1 MDSLNEIIKVNDGFK
16 RAVNLY
22 LNLNKTDKILS
33 YIPTKSSVN
42 ILNQYM
48 ESVLKNKEQ
57 ASVLIG
63 PYGKGKSHLLLVLLA
78 VLSLE
83 RTDEN
88 NKTIKKVIEAVKN
101 VDVVVANQMENIW
114 NEKKRFLPIII
125 SSSYSDLNQ
134 AFLLALNDVLKREG
148 LTDLV
153 PDTYYSAA
161 VESVE
166 NWKNNYAETFNKFVE
181 IIKEKNIS
189 YTEIIADLNGYDK
202 NALDV
207 FCSIYPKLTS
217 GSKFNPMINTDI
229 LPLYKSI
236 NEKLC
241 ANYQYRGIYIVFDE
255 FSKFIESRDKK
266 SVGNEMKLLQDICEL
281 AGESSKNAQ
290 LFITLVTHKSI
301 KEYANYL
308 GQNIINSFLG
318 IEGRI
323 VERYFTTSSKN
334 NYELIQNAI
343 IKKDNKFAEYPELS
357 GYFTEENA
365 KKYYDIPVFRT
376 MFEYKDFKKIIWK
389 GCFPLNPLSAY
400 VLLNISEK
408 VAQNERTLFT
418 FISKDETNSM
428 ARYVRKHNI
437 SISNSWTVNADVVY
451 DYFKNEFQKDISNT
465 FVHDE
470 WLKSDY
476 AISKT
481 DDENEKKILK
491 CLALINIINKPDELS
506 ARALFLYLASQIDET
521 ENILDELVKKDLIYQ
536 KGSTNCYSFKTR
548 VGADLK
554 HEIKKRRSVK
564 GEKYN
569 ISSVFE
575 NTSGMNFEIP
585 KQYNQDFYMTRYFRY
600 EFIDYETFMSI
611 DKSDSFFDENK
622 FCDGKI
628 LLIICAGDEK
638 PNKQKIIEKLNLYK
652 DQRIIVIKPGI
663 VYTSINLIQD
673 YEILKELT
681 KDKNFIENNQV
692 LIKEI
697 DIFEEEI
704 SNEINDYIEKAYSLK
719 NEAEAY
725 YFNGDKAV
733 AYLHSDINRLVSE
746 ICRKYFNKTPVI
758 NNELINKNQ
767 ITSSPIKKARKA
779 IIDYILSGKNNETF
793 YKGTNPEAT
802 IYRTTFI
809 RTNILDKNP
818 DTGMKSILKE
828 FLDFMKECSVK
839 CESLDI
845 IIKKLIS
852 SPYGMRKGV
861 IPLYLAYVLGSKI
874 DDIVVYFGT
883 KEVLLTS
890 DIVINMVKKPEDY
903 KLLVASESI
912 EREQYIEGLLKTFNV
927 EDSYN
932 LSSSRLNNIILSMQR
947 WFRALPQFTRNFKK
961 KCSLFSNENLF
972 NVMLMLKPLLQ
983 KADANPYE
991 ILFVKLPEAC
1001 SDDRNLDDTLKI
1013 IQEFKKMLESHMNY
1027 VIKQTIKETILIF
1040 DKKGKQDLY
1049 HTLKEW
1055 YEKQSNMS
1063 KEGLYDNKITGLMNF
1078 IQELDTYDDI
1088 SIVEKVVKI
1097 ISNVYI
1103 ENWNDNSLEEYKKE
1117 LIKVKEEIEKISDVK
1132 ENMKNKKILSFIDS
1146 NGNKIERY
1154 YESVSENTGSIMRN
1168 IFEDTLDDFTDLS
1181 VNEKVAILLEMIE
1194 KILK

>member
-1 MDSLNEIIKVNDGFK
+1 MNSLNEIIKVNDGFK
-16 RAVNLY
+16 SAVNLY
-22 LNLNKTDKILS
+22 LDLNKTYKILS

-48 ESVLKNKEQ
+48 EPVLKNKEQ

-88 NKTIKKVIEAVKN
+88 NETMEKVIKAVEN
-101 VDVVVANQMENIW
+101 VDASTANQIKNIW
-114 NEKKRFLPIII
+114 NEKKIFLPIII
-125 SSSYSDLNQ
+125 SNSYSDLNQ
-134 AFLLALNDVLKREG
+134 AFLLALNDALKREG

-161 VESVE
+161 VESIK
-166 NWKNNYAETFNKFVE
+166 NWKNNYVETFHKFIE
-181 IIKEKNIS
+181 IIKEKGIT
-189 YTEIIADLNGYDK
+189 YKEIIADLNGYDK
-202 NALDV
+202 NALDI
-207 FCSIYPKLTS
+207 FCNIYPKLTS
-217 GSKFNPMINTDI
+217 GSKFNPMVNTDI
-229 LPLYKSI
+229 LPLYKSV

-241 ANYQYRGIYIVFDE
+241 AEYPYRGIYIVFDE
-255 FSKFIESRDKK
+255 FSKFIEGRNRK

-281 AGESSKNAQ
+281 AEESSKNAQ
-290 LFITLVTHKSI
+290 LFIILVTHKSI

-308 GQNIINSFLG
+308 GKDIINSFLG

-343 IKKDNKFAEYPELS
+343 IKKDDKFTEYPELS

-418 FISKDETNSM
+418 FISKDEANSM
-428 ARYVRKHNI
+428 ARYIRKHNI
-437 SISNSWTVNADVVY
+437 PTSSSWTVNADIVY

-470 WLKSDY
+470 WLKVDY
-476 AISKT
+476 AISKV
-481 DDENEKKILK
+481 DDNNEKKILK

-506 ARALFLYLASQIDET
+506 TRASFLQLTSGIDET
-521 ENILDELVKKDLIYQ
+521 ENILNELAKKDLIYQ

-554 HEIKKRRSVK
+554 HEIKKRRSIK

-569 ISSVFE
+569 ISSVFQ
-575 NTSGMNFEIP
+575 NTSGMDFEIP

-600 EFIDYETFMSI
+600 EFIDYKVFMSI
-611 DKSDSFFDENK
+611 DKADSFFNENK

-628 LLIICAGDEK
+628 LSFVCAGDEK
-638 PNKQKIIEKLNLYK
+638 PDNQEIIEKLNLYK
-652 DQRIIVIKPGI
+652 DQRIIVLKPGML
-663 VYTSINLIQD
+663 YKSLNLIED
-673 YEILKELT
+673 YKILQELK
-681 KDKNFIENNQV
+681 KDRNFIENNQI

-704 SNEINDYIEKAYSLK
+704 TNQINDYIEKAYNLK
-719 NEAEAY
+719 NGAEAY

-733 AYLHSDINRLVSE
+733 AYSHSDINRLVSE
-746 ICRKYFNKTPVI
+746 ICRKYFNKTPII
-758 NNELINKNQ
+758 NNELINKSQ
-767 ITSSPIKKARKA
+767 ITSSPIKKTRKT
-779 IIDYILSGKNNETF
+779 IIDYILSGKDDQIF

-809 RTNILDKNP
+809 RTHILDGNP
-818 DTGMKSILKE
+818 KTGMKSVLKE
-828 FLDFMKECSVK
+828 LSDFMKECSVK
-839 CESLDI
+839 RKSLDVI
-845 IIKKLIS
+845 VKKLTS
-852 SPYGMRKGV
+852 SPYGMRKGLL
-861 IPLYLAYVLGSKI
+861 PLYLAYTFESKI
-874 DDIVVYFGT
+874 DDIVIYFGT

-890 DIVINMVKKPEDY
+890 DIVINMVEKPEDY
-903 KLLVASESI
+903 ELLVTSESI

-927 EDSYN
+927 EESYN

-961 KCSLFSNENLF
+961 KCSLFFDKYLF
-972 NVMLMLKPLLQ
+972 NAMLILKPLLQ
-983 KADANPYE
+983 KADINPYE
-991 ILFVKLPEAC
+991 ILFVELPEVC
-1001 SDDRNLDDTLKI
+1001 SDNKSLADTLKI
-1013 IQEFKKMLESHMNY
+1013 IQELKKILESHMNY
-1027 VIKQTIKETILIF
+1027 VIKQTIKETIKIF
-1040 DKKGKQDLY
+1040 EKKAKQDLY

-1063 KEGLYDNKITGLMNF
+1063 KKGLYDNKITGLMNY

-1097 ISNVYI
+1097 ISGVYI
-1103 ENWNDNSLEEYKKE
+1103 ENWNDNSFDEYKAE
-1117 LIKVKEEIEKISDVK
+1117 LIRVKEEIEKISDVK
-1132 ENMKNKKILSFIDS
+1132 ENIKDKKMVSFVDS

-1154 YESVSENTGSIMRN
+1154 YESVSENTGSILRN

-1181 VNEKVAILLEMIE
+1181 VNEKVAILLEMVE
-1194 KILK
+1194 RVLK